1 MPSLNQVTLLGN
13 LTRDPQVK
21 YTAGGTAVCE
31 LGLAIN
37 ESYFDRTTN
46 SKKESTVFCDVVC
59 WGRTAEVAGEYL
71 QKGRPVLVTGRLKTD
86 SWDDRESGKKRSK
99 LTVVCENL
107 QMLSGKPDS
116 SAESRPN
123 RQEEESRRDQ
133 QPQSQGNP
141 DYGSGDAPQDEV
153 PF

>member
-21 YTAGGTAVCE
+21 YTTGGTAVCE
-31 LGLAIN
+31 LGIAIN
-37 ESYFDRTTN
+37 ESYFDKTTN

-59 WGRTAEVAGEYL
+59 WGRTAEVAGEFL
-71 QKGRPVLVTGRLKTD
+71 QKGRPVLITGRLKTE

-107 QMLSGKPDS
+107 QMLGSGNRDK
-116 SAESRPN
+116 EPN
-123 RQEEESRRDQ
+123 RQEEEPRRDP

-141 DYGSGDAPQDEV
+141 DYGSGGTPQDEV